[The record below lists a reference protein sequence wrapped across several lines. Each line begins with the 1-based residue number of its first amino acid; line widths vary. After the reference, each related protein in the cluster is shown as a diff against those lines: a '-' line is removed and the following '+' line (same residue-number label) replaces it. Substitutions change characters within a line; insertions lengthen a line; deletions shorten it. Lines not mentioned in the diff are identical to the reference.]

1 MVDQCMSKNICL
13 FLFSYNHSTVNLII
27 FQYSLNPQVMT
38 VAKDRILGH
47 PVI

>member
-1 MVDQCMSKNICL
+1 MSKNICL
-13 FLFSYNHSTVNLII
+13 SFFLYNHSTVNLII

-47 PVI
+47 PVN